1 MITVDAKLKKEI
13 KECEGDTTRLT
24 AYLMKSYNVF
34 DIAESLAM
42 SLINNG
48 TAPAK
53 ITLSI
58 EDFFTHFKLRG
69 LREDGTIENRGQ
81 YNEETAKYLQAYS
94 DFLKAV
100 KNAEK

>member
-48 TAPAK
+48 SAPAK

-58 EDFFTHFKLRG
+58 EDFLAHFKLRG

-81 YNEETAKYLQAYS
+81 YSEETAKYLQAFS
-94 DFLKAV
+94 DIFKAV
-100 KNAEK
+100 SSVK